1 MVEANTEIAQVEDE
15 SKVYT
20 RDVYANKDFWN
31 DRFAE

>member
-1 MVEANTEIAQVEDE
+1 MVESAQLEPEE